1 MTTCVP
7 IKLGGVRTHRLVMRV
22 MCWQPGKTGVLKKT
36 KMEKKEFQSSFSDY
50 RDTSNCGLETERRT
64 ESGKGFEA
72 YIYDENIRV
81 INRNAHSATITDIIG
96 TQATGSE
103 LNDEILYDLRGIVKG
118 HLSCFFNKCS
128 LYGYTYS
135 KDHKFLMVSNGSEI
149 VNRDD
154 LDNICKYATNGE
166 MTPVIMRSI
175 ITFMDRD
182 EVSVRMFDLM
192 VEYAMG

>member
-1 MTTCVP
+1 M
-7 IKLGGVRTHRLVMRV
+7 K
-22 MCWQPGKTGVLKKT
+22 
-36 KMEKKEFQSSFSDY
+36 KKEFQSSFSDY
-50 RDTSNCGLETERRT
+50 KDTSNCSLETERRT
-64 ESGKGFEA
+64 ESDKRFEA

-81 INRNAHSATITDIIG
+81 INRNTHSATITDIVG

-118 HLSCFFNKCS
+118 YLSCFFNKCS

-135 KDHKFLMVSNGSEI
+135 KDHKFLLVSNGGECWI

-154 LDNICKYATNGE
+154 LGNICKYVTNGE

>member
-1 MTTCVP
+1 
-7 IKLGGVRTHRLVMRV
+7 
-22 MCWQPGKTGVLKKT
+22 
-36 KMEKKEFQSSFSDY
+36 MEKKEFQSPFSDY
-50 RDTSNCGLETERRT
+50 TDTSNCGLETERRT

-72 YIYDENIRV
+72 YIYEENIRV
-81 INRNAHSATITDIIG
+81 INRNAHSTTITDIIG
-96 TQATGSE
+96 TQAAGSE
-103 LNDEILYDLRGIVKG
+103 INDKILGDLRGIVKG
-118 HLSCFFNKCS
+118 YLSCFFNKCS

-135 KDHKFLMVSNGSEI
+135 KDHKFLLVSNGGECWI

-154 LDNICKYATNGE
+154 LGNICKYVTNGE

-182 EVSVRMFDLM
+182 EVSNRVFDLM

>member
-1 MTTCVP
+1 M
-7 IKLGGVRTHRLVMRV
+7 K
-22 MCWQPGKTGVLKKT
+22 
-36 KMEKKEFQSSFSDY
+36 KKEFNSSFSDY
-50 RDTSNCGLETERRT
+50 KDTSNCGLETERRT
-64 ESGKGFEA
+64 ESDKGFEA
-72 YIYDENIRV
+72 YIYDENMRV
-81 INRNAHSATITDIIG
+81 INRNTHSATITDIVG

-103 LNDEILYDLRGIVKG
+103 LSDEILYDLRGIVKG
-118 HLSCFFNKCS
+118 YLSCFFNKCS

-135 KDHKFLMVSNGSEI
+135 KDHKFILVSNGGVCWI

-154 LDNICKYATNGE
+154 LSNICKYATNGE

-192 VEYAMG
+192 VEYALG

>member
-1 MTTCVP
+1 M
-7 IKLGGVRTHRLVMRV
+7 K
-22 MCWQPGKTGVLKKT
+22 
-36 KMEKKEFQSSFSDY
+36 KKEFQSSFSDY
-50 RDTSNCGLETERRT
+50 RDTSNCGLETERRV
-64 ESGKGFEA
+64 ESGKEFEA
-72 YIYDENIRV
+72 YIYGENIRV
-81 INRNAHSATITDIIG
+81 INRKTHSATITDIIG

-103 LNDEILYDLRGIVKG
+103 LNDEILYNLRGIVKG
-118 HLSCFFNKCS
+118 YLSCFFNKCS

-135 KDHKFLMVSNGSEI
+135 KDHKFLMVSNGGERWI

-154 LDNICKYATNGE
+154 LGNICKYATNGE

-175 ITFMDRD
+175 IMFMDRD

>member
-1 MTTCVP
+1 
-7 IKLGGVRTHRLVMRV
+7 
-22 MCWQPGKTGVLKKT
+22 
-36 KMEKKEFQSSFSDY
+36 MEKKQIKSSCQCSPKTSD
-50 RDTSNCGLETERRT
+50 CGLETKRRT

-81 INRNAHSATITDIIG
+81 INRNAHSATITDIVG
-96 TQATGSE
+96 VCATGSE
-103 LNDEILYDLRGIVKG
+103 ISDKDLGDLRGIVKG
-118 HLSCFFNKCS
+118 YLFCFFNKCG

-135 KDHKFLMVSNGSEI
+135 KDHKFLLVSNGGECWF

-154 LDNICKYATNGE
+154 LVNMCKYVTNGE

-175 ITFMDRD
+175 ITLMDRD
-182 EVSVRMFDLM
+182 DVSVNMFDLM

>member
-1 MTTCVP
+1 
-7 IKLGGVRTHRLVMRV
+7 
-22 MCWQPGKTGVLKKT
+22 
-36 KMEKKEFQSSFSDY
+36 MEKKEFESSFSDY
-50 RDTSNCGLETERRT
+50 RDTSNCGLKTERCT

-81 INRNAHSATITDIIG
+81 INRNAHSSTITDIVG
-96 TQATGSE
+96 VCATGSE
-103 LNDEILYDLRGIVKG
+103 ISDKDLGDLRRIVRG
-118 HLSCFFNKCS
+118 YLSCFFNKCS

-135 KDHKFLMVSNGSEI
+135 KDHKFLLVLNGGECWF

-154 LDNICKYATNGE
+154 LINMCKYATNGE

-175 ITFMDRD
+175 ITLMDRD